1 MTRKTREIS
10 EHEGHVDPNKLK
22 IEGLRI
28 ESSEK
33 GTDIEDGI
41 PDIISDSKAVIR
53 VFGTGLTENTVIT
66 FTHETNTYG
75 GSCQLPSTEKFKVN
89 IFFLFC
95 WKYVL
100 GACVVYALVDDRET
114 AGKAFNLRFYNWMSF

>member
-89 IFFLFC
+89 IFFYF
-95 WKYVL
+95 V
-100 GACVVYALVDDRET
+100 GNM
-114 AGKAFNLRFYNWMSF
+114 F